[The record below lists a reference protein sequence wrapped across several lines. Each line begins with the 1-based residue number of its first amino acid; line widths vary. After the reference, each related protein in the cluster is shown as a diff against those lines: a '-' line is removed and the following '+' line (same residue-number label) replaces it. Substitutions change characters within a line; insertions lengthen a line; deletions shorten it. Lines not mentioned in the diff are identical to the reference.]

1 MEKCN
6 GFIDIIS
13 VLKFH
18 IGLTLDADF
27 PGPQC
32 HVCLLP
38 TASLSLTIS
47 NSSKIAHQHK
57 TLSTQML
64 SHGKLTLFIH
74 ITACLN

>member
-13 VLKFH
+13 ALKFH

-27 PGPQC
+27 PGRS
-32 HVCLLP
+32 HVCLHL
-38 TASLSLTIS
+38 TAPLTLTIS

-57 TLSTQML
+57 PLCLSSNPQ
-64 SHGKLTLFIH
+64 HYCIGI
-74 ITACLN
+74 